1 MINIS
6 QSFLKE
12 FNKYK
17 LGETCGLQV
26 KAKYIDNNYPRET
39 SEVMDLGNFF
49 EFNATGSLPR
59 DGQIPMAKVVYKDT
73 PKQKLDDKYQRSLDS
88 AVFFKKIIQHY
99 GIEIKETG
107 KVVTQ
112 DGMTGILDIYA
123 EWNGRHC
130 IIDTKYS
137 GLLYDRWSEFGWDL
151 DSLPEKHNL
160 MLQPVQYKIL
170 MSLELGIPVEDID
183 FYFFVFSSSN
193 PNDAKII
200 KVVNDEATIEQH
212 HKAIRIVKKELAKPV
227 DVVFKAKPELLR
239 CLDCAINKDCAFRI
253 EVPPIQEI
261 YY

>member
-17 LGETCGLQV
+17 LGQTCGLQV

-39 SEVMDLGNFF
+39 SEVMELGNFF
-49 EFNATGSLPR
+49 EFMATGSLPR
-59 DGQIPMAKVVYKDT
+59 DGHIPVAGVVYKGT
-73 PKQKLDDKYQRSLDS
+73 AKQRLDDKYQRAMDS
-88 AVFFKKIIQHY
+88 ALFFKKIVESY

-107 KVVTQ
+107 KIITQ
-112 DGMTGILDIYA
+112 DGMTGILDISA
-123 EWNGRHC
+123 EWNGRVS

-137 GLLYDRWSEFGWDL
+137 GLLYDRWNEMGWDI

-170 MSLELGIPVEDID
+170 MSLELGIPVKDID

-212 HKAIRIVKKELAKPV
+212 HLAISYVKKELAKPV
-227 DVVFKAKPELLR
+227 DVIFKAKPELLR
-239 CLDCAINKDCAFRI
+239 CLDCALKENCDYRI
-253 EVPPIQEI
+253 EVPPIVQI

>member
-26 KAKYIDNNYPRET
+26 KAKYIDNNYPRT
-39 SEVMDLGNFF
+39 SSEAMDLGCFF
-49 EFNATGSLPR
+49 EFMATGSLPR
-59 DGQIPMAKVVYKDT
+59 DGEIPVAKVVYKDT
-73 PKQKLDDKYQRSLDS
+73 PKQRLDDKFQRAMDSSL
-88 AVFFKKIIQHY
+88 FFKKIIQHY

-123 EWNGRHC
+123 EWNERHC

-137 GLLYDRWSEFGWDL
+137 GLLYDRWNEMGWEIN
-151 DSLPEKHNL
+151 SLPEKHNL

-183 FYFFVFSSSN
+183 FYFFVFSSTN

-212 HKAIRIVKKELAKPV
+212 RLAIKYVKKELEKPV
-227 DVVFKAKPELLR
+227 DILFKAKPELLR
-239 CLDCAINKDCAFRI
+239 CLDCGIKENCAYRI
-253 EVPPIQEI
+253 EVPPIVEI